1 MTDMAMIRMM
11 VTVTSSRTMPPPTVE
26 TAATMVVRDPPVP
39 AEMTVV
45 VTVGVGIAAAIQL
58 THYIIRNGR
67 D

>member
-11 VTVTSSRTMPPPTVE
+11 VTVSSRMMPPTVE
-26 TAATMVVRDPPVP
+26 TAATMVVKDPPVP

-45 VTVGVGIAAAIQL
+45 VTVGVGIAAAIQI
-58 THYIIRNGR
+58 THYIICNGR